1 MARTTPR
8 VDLGTLVGSA
18 ADGSTIAID
27 TPAWYAWLEQA
38 TTFAFVGEQGSF
50 TARKERSA
58 RAGGYWKAYRKLKG
72 TLRSAYLGKSA
83 DLTLERLN
91 AIAVSLAPGD
101 ASPRRDSVGGFIPS
115 AAPAPSLPTGT
126 ITFLF
131 TDIEGSTSRWEQHP
145 QAMRLA
151 LAQHDRLLRETI
163 AAHAGVVF
171 KMVGDGVH
179 AVFARA
185 VDAVT

>member
-1 MARTTPR
+1 MARTIPR
-8 VDLGTLVGSA
+8 VELGTLVGDA

-91 AIAVSLAPGD
+91 AVALSLAAAD
-101 ASPRRDSVGGFIPS
+101 APPKREPVGGSVPS
-115 AAPAPSLPTGT
+115 AVPAP
-126 ITFLF
+126 
-131 TDIEGSTSRWEQHP
+131 Q
-145 QAMRLA
+145 
-151 LAQHDRLLRETI
+151 LAQRDHHLS
-163 AAHAGVVF
+163 
-171 KMVGDGVH
+171 VH
-179 AVFARA
+179 RHRR
-185 VDAVT
+185 